1 MNSVNNHIYS
11 MTRSSGVKD
20 SQPPAAYQ
28 HQHLSMVDGM
38 SYSSPDES
46 TFQLSDVV
54 RNFTEHEGGVTKEE
68 HAGDS
73 SLVSNSEVPVDKMSA
88 SENENNL
95 TTTEHEL
102 PLANILT
109 EEIKHS
115 GVQSRFR
122 IVKIESKGLFK
133 RGRWT
138 CRDFADPPEAKTNDQ
153 AETQSTGSS
162 GSTEPVFYV
171 QGAVPAVSQLIFYSE
186 GHPVLESEAMPCA
199 SKLLIDE
206 IAGSLSTTVTGSSLL
221 DVRRPTGEGSVERV
235 SADSGL
241 KSIDVANS
249 DAGSEGTVGAVL
261 SDRHQDFERAA
272 WPAGPEEFSTPSLLS
287 LVVDDNNE
295 SAAAR

>member
-1 MNSVNNHIYS
+1 MNSVTNHIYS
-11 MTRSSGVKD
+11 MTRSTGVKD
-20 SQPPAAYQ
+20 TQPPVVCQ
-28 HQHLSMVDGM
+28 HQHLSVVDGM
-38 SYSSPDES
+38 SSSLPS
-46 TFQLSDVV
+46 QMTDVV
-54 RNFTEHEGGVTKEE
+54 RNFTENEDGVKEEEE
-68 HAGDS
+68 HAVVDDL
-73 SLVSNSEVPVDKMSA
+73 LVSNSEVPVDKMST
-88 SENENNL
+88 SEKENDL
-95 TTTEHEL
+95 TTTDNDRDL
-102 PLANILT
+102 PLANILS

-138 CRDFADPPEAKTNDQ
+138 CRDFADPPEAKTNDL

-171 QGAVPAVSQLIFYSE
+171 QGTGPAVSQLIFYSE
-186 GHPVLESEAMPCA
+186 GHPVLESEALPCA

-206 IAGSLSTTVTGSSLL
+206 IAGSFSTTVTGSSLL
-221 DVRRPTGEGSVERV
+221 NVCRPAAESSNERA

-249 DAGSEGTVGAVL
+249 DAGSEGTVGAAL
-261 SDRHQDFERAA
+261 SDRHQDFDRAS
-272 WPAGPEEFSTPSLLS
+272 WPAGQEEFPATSLLS
-287 LVVDDNNE
+287 LVVDESNE

>member
-11 MTRSSGVKD
+11 MTRSTGVKD
-20 SQPPAAYQ
+20 SQPPVVYQ
-28 HQHLSMVDGM
+28 HQHLSLVDGM
-38 SYSSPDES
+38 SSSLPNES
-46 TFQLSDVV
+46 MFQMTDMV
-54 RNFTEHEGGVTKEE
+54 RNFTENEDGVKEEE
-68 HAGDS
+68 HAVDS
-73 SLVSNSEVPVDKMSA
+73 LLVSNSEVPVDKMST
-88 SENENNL
+88 SKNGNNL
-95 TTTEHEL
+95 TSTVHDL
-102 PLANILT
+102 PLANVLT

-138 CRDFADPPEAKTNDQ
+138 CRDFADPPEAKTNDL
-153 AETQSTGSS
+153 AERQSTGSS

-171 QGAVPAVSQLIFYSE
+171 QGTGPAVSQLIFYSE
-186 GHPVLESEAMPCA
+186 GHPVLESEALPCA

-206 IAGSLSTTVTGSSLL
+206 IAGSFSTTVTGSSLL
-221 DVRRPTGEGSVERV
+221 DVCRPTAESSIERV

-261 SDRHQDFERAA
+261 SDRHRDFERAL

-287 LVVDDNNE
+287 LVVDENNE

>member
-20 SQPPAAYQ
+20 SQPPVAYQ
-28 HQHLSMVDGM
+28 HHHLSMVHGM
-38 SYSSPDES
+38 SYPPPDES
-46 TFQLSDVV
+46 TFQMSDVV
-54 RNFTEHEGGVTKEE
+54 RNFTEHEGGVKKEE

-73 SLVSNSEVPVDKMSA
+73 SLVSNSEVPEDKMST

-171 QGAVPAVSQLIFYSE
+171 QGAGPAVSQLIFYSE
-186 GHPVLESEAMPCA
+186 GHPVLESEALPCA

-206 IAGSLSTTVTGSSLL
+206 IAGSFSTTVNGSSLL
-221 DVRRPTGEGSVERV
+221 DVCRPTGEGSVERV

-261 SDRHQDFERAA
+261 TDRHQDFERAA